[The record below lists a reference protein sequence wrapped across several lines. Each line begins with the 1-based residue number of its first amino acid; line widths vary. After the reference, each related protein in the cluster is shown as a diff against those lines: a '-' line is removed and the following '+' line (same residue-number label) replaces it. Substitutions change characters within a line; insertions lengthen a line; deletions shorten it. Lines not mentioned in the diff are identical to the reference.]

1 MNGRWIWTNDHVLY
15 RIVRSILPSDGDY
28 LSYLKDSQQKDDK
41 SKDDSNQ
48 LDDIDRHFQNQTV
61 TNNRHNS
68 LIHNSQIASGSIS
81 SSLLNTNRYIDR
93 HAILSGLTYTVQ
105 FVNLIAFY
113 LNIVLPY
120 NLPHRY
126 QFNSFNFFKF

>member
-1 MNGRWIWTNDHVLY
+1 M
-15 RIVRSILPSDGDY
+15 RSVLPSDGDY

-41 SKDDSNQ
+41 IKDDSNQ
-48 LDDIDRHFQNQTV
+48 LDDIDRHFQTQSGI
-61 TNNRHNS
+61 NNRHS
-68 LIHNSQIASGSIS
+68 ALYASSNSQSSSGSIS
-81 SSLLNTNRYIDR
+81 SLTSTTTNSNTNK

-120 NLPHRY
+120 NLPHRFVLIFFFFLVLNLNSFY
-126 QFNSFNFFKF
+126 QFLK